1 MHGVRPVLTRIR
13 RWLTPRRRDIT
24 VRAFDS
30 GRWSPI
36 ETDGRTGQTELTLTT
51 FNVWNDAY
59 FADERHSAIAE
70 LVAGL
75 APDIMVFQE
84 VTRRA
89 RDILLRHPWVRE
101 HCFCAAATGGDV
113 GDYGIVML
121 SRLPLREV
129 TYTKLPSRMFRG
141 FLQAEVATGV
151 VRTAVCSVHLDSGK
165 SSAGLRAR
173 QLREVFGALDRADDA
188 VVLGDF
194 NMRDAE
200 NPRIAAPFADV
211 WPQLRP
217 REPGFTEDTSVNL
230 MRLDSR
236 NKQRHVRFDRVLV
249 KGPSWIP
256 TGIDLIGTQPIS
268 GAEPRVFPSDHFGLH
283 CRLVRAG

>member
-1 MHGVRPVLTRIR
+1 MHGVQPVLARIH
-13 RWLTPRRRDIT
+13 RWLTPRRRDIA

-36 ETDGRTGQTELTLTT
+36 ERGGRTDPTELTLTT

-59 FADERHSAIAE
+59 FADERHGAIAG
-70 LVAGL
+70 LVARL

-89 RDILLRHPWVRE
+89 HDVLLSHPWVRE

-141 FLQAEVATGV
+141 FLQAEVGTEGL
-151 VRTAVCSVHLDSGK
+151 RTTVCSVHLDSGK

-173 QLREVFGALDRADDA
+173 QLREVFGAVERAGDA

-194 NMRDAE
+194 NMRAAE
-200 NPRIAAPFADV
+200 NPRIAAPFTDV
-211 WPQLRP
+211 WPLLRP
-217 REPGFTEDTSVNL
+217 HEPGYTEDTSVNL

-236 NKQRHVRFDRVLV
+236 NKHRHVRFDRVLV
-249 KGPSWIP
+249 KGSSWIP
-256 TGIDLIGTQPIS
+256 ADIDLIGTQPIS
-268 GAEPRVFPSDHFGLH
+268 PSQPRVFPSDHFGLR
-283 CRLVRAG
+283 CRLVRSG